1 MRYFVFSILALVI
14 AIATQ
19 CGLGWLPA
27 SSALGGYIFAST
39 VLLPMLAT
47 AGLGYAMRISNLLYV
62 FFVAILSP
70 FVSGFLIFVVV
81 VHVLHQNPYFW

>member
-1 MRYFVFSILALVI
+1 MRYLAFTLLALAV
-14 AIATQ
+14 AIGIQ

-27 SSALGGYIFAST
+27 SSAMGGYIFAST

-70 FVSGFLIFVVV
+70 FVSGFLIFVVA
-81 VHVLHQNPYFW
+81 VHVLHQNPYYW